1 MREDVK
7 VKICGITN
15 VEDAHAAI
23 DAGADVLGFIV
34 DVPVDTPRKIS
45 ADEAYNIIKTLPPF
59 VPTTIVLMPRSVG
72 EVVDVVERLRPN
84 SIQLHGSESFDF
96 VKKIKEKIK
105 PTKIIKTISI
115 DKKTGKT
122 KFRETDDPTE
132 AAKLFSEAADAILL
146 DTYLDGIVGGTGTI
160 HDWTVDKRISG
171 QIKAPLILAGGLN
184 PENVGKAV
192 EIIKPYAVDVAGGVE
207 REGRKNH
214 KKMRRFIKAAKGY
227 NSTF

>member
-15 VEDAHAAI
+15 AEDAHAAI

-45 ADEAYNIIKTLPPF
+45 VDEAYNIIKILPPF

-72 EVVDVVERLRPN
+72 EVVDAVEILRPN
-84 SIQLHGSESFDF
+84 SIQLHGSESFRF
-96 VKKIKEKIK
+96 VKKVKEEIK

-122 KFRETDDPTE
+122 KFKETVDPTE
-132 AAKLFSEAADAILL
+132 AAKLFSEVADAILL
-146 DTYLDGIVGGTGTI
+146 DTYLDGIVGGTGAV
-160 HDWTVDKRISG
+160 HDWSVDKKISN
-171 QIKAPLILAGGLN
+171 QIDIPLILAGGLN
-184 PENVGKAV
+184 PENVSKAV
-192 EIIKPYAVDVAGGVE
+192 KIIKPYAVDVAGGVE
-207 REGRKNH
+207 KEGRKNY
-214 KKMRRFIKAAKGY
+214 KKMRRFIKAAKKAVI
-227 NSTF
+227 